1 MLINNREISLLN
13 FSFKVIIE
21 KMNRQVCKIDVVV
34 ERRTAQTRS
43 HAKISPIN
51 CVIVPGKHSQ
61 KRKSVDFHIR
71 YIIY

>member
-1 MLINNREISLLN
+1 
-13 FSFKVIIE
+13 
-21 KMNRQVCKIDVVV
+21 MNRQVCKIDVVV